1 MANGGR
7 DGENLSGGEKDICI
21 QEGQVWREAGVVAIL
36 GFDVP
41 KAVGNSPAKSL
52 PHLRQA
58 IRDDTRMGA
67 LGGPAR
73 SSHAKAR

>member
-1 MANGGR
+1 MGKIFPGASSWARRIFGFR
-7 DGENLSGGEKDICI
+7 R
-21 QEGQVWREAGVVAIL
+21 GQVWREAGVVAIL